1 MTMVKKKVSA
11 PKMKEK
17 ERELKR
23 KKNQAVKGTEQRKML
38 KQVQHEVSTHELSS
52 KSKPLIPK
60 KLSFKKL
67 FNTKWKKISAFA
79 FLLFIIFDFWL
90 FWDLPLPS
98 QLDTNQTP
106 VSTRLFDR
114 NGKLLYEIYADK
126 RSTPITLSDIPDT
139 VKQATISIEDK
150 DFYNHYGVDFVG
162 IGRAV
167 YKTIFKQ
174 KLEGGS
180 TLTQQLVKTALLTP
194 DRTLRRKIREL
205 ALTLIVETI
214 YSKDEILTM
223 YLNQIPYGS
232 TAYGIESASELY
244 FGKPVKDLNLSESA
258 LLAGLTASPSKYSP
272 FGSQPELAKQR
283 QEIVLRRMV
292 EDKYITQEE
301 ADAAKK
307 EELRFSKQETLKAP
321 HFVLWV
327 KEQLAEKYGET
338 VVEKGGLRVTTT
350 LDLDVQETAE
360 KAVAD
365 EVEKLT
371 KQNVGNGAA
380 IVTRPSTGEIL
391 AMVGSK
397 DYFADDEDG
406 KVNIMFRER
415 QPGSSIKPLNYALA
429 IADGKITASTPF
441 ADVPTCFTQAGTA
454 LYCPKNYDGTFHGAV
469 QTRFALGN
477 SYNIPA
483 VRTLAV
489 NGLEHFVDFSN
500 KMGISTFVDPSR
512 YGLSL
517 TLGGGEVLPSDMA
530 IAYGV
535 FANGGIK
542 QPLMPILKIEDWK
555 GKLLEEIKPDDTA
568 LTGDRVLDSGT
579 SFIISQ
585 MLSDNNARTA
595 AFGPSSFLNVKSH
608 PEVSVK
614 TGTTND
620 RKDNWTIGYT
630 SNAVVVAWV
639 GNNDNSPMSG
649 AVSGV
654 SGASPIWNT
663 IMKYT
668 LDKAEKGTYSKN
680 DDGHAWPKQPKE
692 VVGAQVCATTG
703 NLPAEGSQE
712 GGCQIRF
719 EYFLS
724 SKVGAGVQTGA
735 TDVQI
740 DKTNQAL
747 VYDPSKIPQEN
758 IETQN
763 RSFVLDPLG
772 TMVCLDC
779 QIASQSATIRY
790 PLTIQ
795 KNSPSPITQ

>member
-1 MTMVKKKVSA
+1 MTMATKKVSA
-11 PKMKEK
+11 SKIKEK
-17 ERELKR
+17 ERDIKR
-23 KKNQAVKGTEQRKML
+23 KKNLAVKGTSERERSQIPD
-38 KQVQHEVSTHELSS
+38 QVRNDTHAVH
-52 KSKPLIPK
+52 LIPK
-60 KLSFKKL
+60 KRWSFKGI
-67 FNTKWKKISAFA
+67 FNTKWKKIIGVLVF
-79 FLLFIIFDFWL
+79 LFIIFDFWV

-98 QLDTNQTP
+98 QLNDNQTP
-106 VSTRLFDR
+106 VSTKLFDR
-114 NGKLLYEIYADK
+114 NGNLLYEIYADK
-126 RSTPITLSDIPDT
+126 RSTPITLSDIPEN
-139 VKQATISIEDK
+139 VKHATISIEDK
-150 DFYNHYGVDFVG
+150 DFYNHIGIDIVG
-162 IGRAV
+162 ITRAA

-194 DRTLRRKIREL
+194 DRTLRRKVREL
-205 ALTLIVETI
+205 ALTLIVEII
-214 YSKDEILTM
+214 YSKDDILTM

-232 TAYGIESASELY
+232 TAYGVEAASELY
-244 FGKPVKDLNLSESA
+244 FGKPVKDLDLAESA

-292 EDKYITQEE
+292 EDKYITQDE
-301 ADAAKK
+301 ADTAK
-307 EELRFSKQETLKAP
+307 EEELHYSKQETLKAP

-327 KEQLAEKYGET
+327 KEQLAEKYGEGI
-338 VVEKGGLRVTTT
+338 VEKGGLRVTTS
-350 LDLDVQETAE
+350 LDLEVQEKAE
-360 KAVAD
+360 EAVAD
-365 EVEKLT
+365 EVGKLT

-397 DYFADDEDG
+397 NYFADDEDG

-429 IADGKITASTPF
+429 IADEKITASTPF

-454 LYCPKNYDGTFHGAV
+454 PYCPKNYDGTFHGAV

-489 NGLEHFVDFSN
+489 NGLEHFVDFAN

-517 TLGGGEVLPSDMA
+517 TLGGGEVHPADMA

-542 QPLMPILKIEDWK
+542 QPLLSILKVEDWK
-555 GKLLEEIKPDDTA
+555 GKLFEETKPDDKA
-568 LTGDRVLDSGT
+568 LTGDRVLDTGT

-585 MLSDNNARTA
+585 MLSDNGARTA
-595 AFGPSSFLNVKSH
+595 AFGPSSFLNVKGH

-620 RKDNWTIGYT
+620 RRDNWTIGYT
-630 SNAVVVAWV
+630 PDTVVVSWV

-668 LDKAEKGTYSKN
+668 LDKAEKGTYSK
-680 DDGHAWPKQPKE
+680 DEDGHAWPKQPKE

-703 NLPAEGSQE
+703 NLPSDSNAPD
-712 GGCQIRF
+712 CPIRF

-724 SKVGAGVQTGA
+724 GKVGAGVQTGA
-735 TDVQI
+735 TDVQV
-740 DKTNQAL
+740 DKTTQTL
-747 VYDPSKIPQEN
+747 VYDPASIPPEN
-758 IETQN
+758 LETQN
-763 RSFVLDPLG
+763 RSFLIDPLG
-772 TMVCLDC
+772 TMICFDC

-790 PLTIQ
+790 PLQLPKAT
-795 KNSPSPITQ
+795 KTP